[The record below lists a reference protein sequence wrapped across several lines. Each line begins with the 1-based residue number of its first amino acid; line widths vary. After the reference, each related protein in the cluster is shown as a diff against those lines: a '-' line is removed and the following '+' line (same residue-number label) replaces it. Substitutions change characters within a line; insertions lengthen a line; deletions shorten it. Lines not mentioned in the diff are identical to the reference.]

1 MNNKVNLTTKILQSL
16 AVWVVQQEWFQK
28 IMIDKIIQVSTKTKD
43 TTNTIDDKVYDFIY
57 RNKRDL
63 LAISKR
69 EAKLTTTLID
79 DNVVDALQ
87 LLLDNK

>member
-16 AVWVVQQEWFQK
+16 AIWIVQQEWFQK

-79 DNVVDALQ
+79 DNVIDALQ